1 MLKRYPQLSSVA
13 SGDLLRENVRNKTS
27 LGLEAQKLMNA
38 GSLVP
43 DAVILQ
49 LIVAELTTYG
59 WLKKRSKPADASS
72 KPASIRTTATK
83 AFDGPQPMNEDY
95 ETNED
100 PAASFILDG
109 FPRTAGQADQ
119 LDALIPMN
127 LVVHIDTP
135 FSIILDRITN
145 RWVHEASGRTY
156 NTTFNPP
163 KQEGKDDITGEAL
176 MRRADDS
183 PETWKTRLKKFEDTS
198 MPLLE
203 HYDKLGVLW
212 RVKGN
217 SSDEISPKLF
227 AEFENRFG
235 ASREA

>member
-1 MLKRYPQLSSVA
+1 M
-13 SGDLLRENVRNKTS
+13 SGTAPAWVCRTRLLATPGPTADTPTK
-27 LGLEAQKLMNA
+27 GLEAQKLMSS

-43 DAVILQ
+43 DAMILE

-59 WLKKRSKPADASS
+59 WLKKRPQTADSS
-72 KPASIRTTATK
+72 HKQAALRTSIHK
-83 AFDGPQPMNEDY
+83 AQDEPQPKALDY
-95 ETNED
+95 VTNED

-109 FPRTAGQADQ
+109 FPRTAAQADQ
-119 LDALIPMN
+119 LDTLIPMN

-135 FSIILDRITN
+135 SSIILDRITN
-145 RWVHEASGRTY
+145 RWIHERSGRVY

-163 KQEGKDDITGEAL
+163 KHEGKDDITGETL
-176 MRRADDS
+176 TRREDDS
-183 PETWKTRLKKFEDTS
+183 PETWKTRLRKFEDTS

-227 AEFENRFG
+227 EEFGKRFG
-235 ASREA
+235 ATT

>member
-1 MLKRYPQLSSVA
+1 M
-13 SGDLLRENVRNKTS
+13 T
-27 LGLEAQKLMNA
+27 A

-43 DAVILQ
+43 DSVILQ

-59 WLKKRSKPADASS
+59 WLRKRSLDADKSS
-72 KPASIRTTATK
+72 KQASIRTSAIK
-83 AFDGPQPMNEDY
+83 SDGGSHPVAEEY
-95 ETNED
+95 ETNDD

-109 FPRTAGQADQ
+109 FPRTASQADQ

-127 LVVHIDTP
+127 LVVHIHTP
-135 FSIILDRITN
+135 SEIILDRITN
-145 RWVHEASGRTY
+145 RWIHEPSGRVY

-163 KQEGKDDITGEAL
+163 KTEGKDDITGEQL
-176 MRRADDS
+176 TRRSDDS
-183 PETWKTRLKKFEDTS
+183 PETWKTRLRKFEDTS

-227 AEFENRFG
+227 EEFGNRFG
-235 ASREA
+235 AKSP

>member
-1 MLKRYPQLSSVA
+1 MSS
-13 SGDLLRENVRNKTS
+13 
-27 LGLEAQKLMNA
+27 

-43 DAVILQ
+43 DAMILE

-59 WLKKRSKPADASS
+59 WLKKRAQNTSASD
-72 KPASIRTTATK
+72 KQASLRTSIHK
-83 AFDGPQPMNEDY
+83 AQDEPQPQALDY
-95 ETNED
+95 VTNED

-109 FPRTAGQADQ
+109 FPRTAAQADQ
-119 LDALIPMN
+119 LDTLIPMN

-135 FSIILDRITN
+135 TSIILDRITN
-145 RWVHEASGRTY
+145 RWIHEPSGRVY

-163 KQEGKDDITGEAL
+163 KNEGKDDITGETL
-176 MRRADDS
+176 IRREDDS

-227 AEFENRFG
+227 EEFGKRFG
-235 ASREA
+235 ATS

>member
-1 MLKRYPQLSSVA
+1 MSS
-13 SGDLLRENVRNKTS
+13 
-27 LGLEAQKLMNA
+27 

-43 DAVILQ
+43 DAMILQ

-59 WLKKRSKPADASS
+59 WLKKRSGSSSSSQRQAALSTLVTRADDT
-72 KPASIRTTATK
+72 RQ
-83 AFDGPQPMNEDY
+83 PQAEAY

-109 FPRTAGQADQ
+109 FPRTAAQADQ

-135 FSIILDRITN
+135 SSIILDRITN
-145 RWVHEASGRTY
+145 RWVHEPSGRVY

-163 KQEGKDDITGEAL
+163 KAEGKDDITGEPL
-176 MRRADDS
+176 TRRADDS
-183 PETWKTRLKKFEDTS
+183 PEVWNTRLRKFEETS

-212 RVKGN
+212 RVQGN

-227 AEFENRFG
+227 KEFEHRFG
-235 ASREA
+235 ATA